1 MFIDNIIEKH
11 RTFIIGLYTQLSM
24 FLLRNLYF
32 IHLDLKIW
40 LSSGNLS
47 SIYLRRRNLYFI
59 YLDLNIWLSSGNLSS
74 IYLRRRNLYFIYLDL
89 KIWLSSGNLWS
100 IYLDD
105 QDVISRRMVD
115 NGFDRTTPAEVSSV
129 SVSFFFSFDNNSFSA
144 RVSSDTFF
152 VCCAKESS
160 KDLFIFSSFSA
171 IHFSLFSR
179 HFLPFIACML
189 YCNSSFS

>member
-1 MFIDNIIEKH
+1 MNPSS
-11 RTFIIGLYTQLSM
+11 LY
-24 FLLRNLYF
+24 
-32 IHLDLKIW
+32 W
-40 LSSGNLS
+40 
-47 SIYLRRRNLYFI
+47 
-59 YLDLNIWLSSGNLSS
+59 
-74 IYLRRRNLYFIYLDL
+74 
-89 KIWLSSGNLWS
+89 
-100 IYLDD
+100 
-105 QDVISRRMVD
+105 SRRMVD

-189 YCNSSFS
+189 YCNSSFSWRYKQTSLWLFITCFLVCFFLFYYYYFFFLVVCLFLLHSFSLFYGFSVLSISDIFFFIWKLEKNSFIFSPLAIVITQNITKQKQRQMLYVKRWWCLLGI